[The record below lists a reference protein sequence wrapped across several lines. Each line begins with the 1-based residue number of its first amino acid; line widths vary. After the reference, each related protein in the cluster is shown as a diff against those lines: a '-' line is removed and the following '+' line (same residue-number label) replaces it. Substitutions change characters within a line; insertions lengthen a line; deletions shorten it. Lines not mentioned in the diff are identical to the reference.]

1 MVSLLWKE
9 NETKYPEPSK
19 LAEKFLRVPASVNI
33 SGLIFNPKRRGLGVE
48 NNENL
53 LFLKLNETYLL
64 DKKLKVDLTFF
75 KIIQDQ
81 LSNITYYRLCF

>member
-1 MVSLLWKE
+1 MVSLLCKE

-19 LAEKFLRVPASVNI
+19 LAEKFLRIPASVERMFNI

-53 LFLKLNETYLL
+53 LFLKLNETYL
-64 DKKLKVDLTFF
+64 
-75 KIIQDQ
+75 
-81 LSNITYYRLCF
+81 